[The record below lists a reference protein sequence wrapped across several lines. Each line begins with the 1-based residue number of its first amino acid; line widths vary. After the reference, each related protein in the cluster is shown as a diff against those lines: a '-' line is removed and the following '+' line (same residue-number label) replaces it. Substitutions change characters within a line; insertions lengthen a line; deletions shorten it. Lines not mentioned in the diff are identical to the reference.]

1 MNEFHSS
8 SGETGQPLT
17 KISAAT
23 AVVAAGP
30 PCVDAGDREP
40 VVLDQRGVGLCTP
53 CYGTTNSWVKLESA
67 TACQTYEHGS
77 APNTESH
84 SSPNGHGCRFALAR
98 KPTGAPRP
106 KLSRRRA
113 RGGPWRS
120 SARPL
125 PQKSRGAAGRGAAEL
140 TTLRQRRV
148 QKETRNGQRAEKWP
162 GKRQRREVER
172 RKATRQERELKV
184 KSERAPPSAASARAL
199 MSKPLSPSDASSC
212 VFSSNVSEL

>member
-23 AVVAAGP
+23 AVAAAGP

-40 VVLDQRGVGLCTP
+40 VVLEQRGVGLCTP

-84 SSPNGHGCRFALAR
+84 SSPNGRGCRFALAR

-148 QKETRNGQRAEKWP
+148 QRETRATDKGSESGQR
-162 GKRQRREVER
+162 KRQRREVER
-172 RKATRQERELKV
+172 SKATRQER
-184 KSERAPPSAASARAL
+184 
-199 MSKPLSPSDASSC
+199 
-212 VFSSNVSEL
+212 